1 MASSGNFCTLNPLAA
16 LGNGT
21 PNFGAL
27 SNGNTTAELED
38 TAFGNFGVTS
48 GKWYWEFVVT
58 SSSPSG
64 QCVGWANQQVNS
76 TPELGYNSPSSGTG
90 AQIVYLYLDKNP
102 PEIISDAPKSA
113 SSGTDVDYGSVIG
126 QNDIVGIAGDFDN
139 DKWYFSINGSFTD
152 MRSSQDPA
160 TGTNPLCSATGGGGL
175 VTIARTAGLTW
186 FPAIGSW
193 AAPTRTMKVNF
204 GQDSTFSG
212 QSSLPGTSAAAADGN
227 GFGDFYYTPP
237 TGFLALCT
245 ANLPI
250 SEDIDPNE
258 TDDDH
263 PQKLFGILTYTGNG
277 TSNNAIS
284 GLGFQPDLVW
294 TKDRSNT
301 ADYSNALVDSS
312 RGRAK
317 VLYSHRTDKQ
327 PTDSTSTQ
335 DLKSFDS
342 DGFTVGTGSNIGI
355 NASTH
360 TYVGWCWKCDGG
372 TTSTNTS
379 GTATSSVQVNTKA
392 GFSICL
398 TDNYTSG
405 TGVTIGHGLGA
416 KPTFYIHKPT
426 GDNSSGGASQA
437 FNWHVYHHSLGA
449 TKALLLNSSNAPATG
464 IGYWN
469 NTEPTSTVLSLGNLI
484 AGNGQSCVWAW
495 TDIEG
500 YSKFGSYEGNGN
512 TDGAFVYTGFKP
524 RMVFLKQLDGAAE
537 WAVYDTARDT
547 VNMAEKCLEWD
558 LNAAEKNSTNLSTDG
573 LDFLSNGF
581 KFRGGGG
588 GRTNQSSATY
598 VFGAWADV
606 PFKYNNSF

>member
-16 LGNGT
+16 LGGGT

-27 SNGNTTAELED
+27 SNGNTTCELED

-64 QCVGWANQQVNS
+64 QCVGWANEQVNS
-76 TPELGYNSPSSGTG
+76 TPELGYNSPASQTG
-90 AQIVYLYLDKNP
+90 AQIVYMYLDTNP
-102 PEIISDAPKSA
+102 PEIISDAPKST
-113 SSGTDVDYGSVIG
+113 SNGTDVDYGSIIG

-175 VTIARTAGLTW
+175 VTIARTAGFTW

-212 QSSLPGTSAAAADGN
+212 SATAGGNADEN
-227 GFGDFYYTPP
+227 GFGDFKYAVP

-245 ANLPI
+245 ANLSI
-250 SEDIDPNE
+250 SEDIDPAE
-258 TDDDH
+258 TDDDISSK
-263 PQKLFGILTYTGNG
+263 QFGVLTYTGNG
-277 TSNNAIS
+277 TSTNAIS

-335 DLKSFDS
+335 DVKSFDS
-342 DGFTVGTGSNIGI
+342 DGFTVGTGTNIGI

-405 TGVTIGHGLGA
+405 TGVTIGHGLGK
-416 KPTFYIHKPT
+416 KPAFYMHKTT

-437 FNWHVYHHSLGA
+437 FNWHVYHQSLGA
-449 TKALLLNSSNAPATG
+449 TKTLIMNTSGAAATA

-495 TDIEG
+495 AEIDG
-500 YSKFGSYEGNGN
+500 YSKFGLYEGNGN
-512 TDGAFVYTGFKP
+512 ADGPFVYTGFRP
-524 RMVFLKQLDGAAE
+524 RMIFIKDADRSEYWQTFDSARNTANPVDKGATWSA
-537 WAVYDTARDT
+537 
-547 VNMAEKCLEWD
+547 
-558 LNAAEKNSTNLSTDG
+558 NAAETTGSGSGFDVDL
-573 LDFLSNGF
+573 LANGF
-581 KFRGGGG
+581 KLKCNHDNLNG
-588 GRTNQSSATY
+588 TSTY
-598 VFGAWADV
+598 VYGAWADV